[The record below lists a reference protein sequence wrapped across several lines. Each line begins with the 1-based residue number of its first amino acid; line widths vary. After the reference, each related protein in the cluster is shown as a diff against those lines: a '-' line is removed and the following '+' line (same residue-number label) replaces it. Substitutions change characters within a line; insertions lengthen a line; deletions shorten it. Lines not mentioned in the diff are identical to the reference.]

1 MIHGTHKF
9 RFQIKDFCANSISV
23 LQDSGIPVIWAMK
36 TLEQEGIRN
45 TGPIEMTKK
54 GSGGKVST
62 IEILKYL
69 VSQAIR
75 VNKSIHTD
83 AALAPRLKAYLNTT
97 TEQEW
102 FNILASILQGIPLLY
117 IIIDIEVLDSSTV
130 EPSSPFSWPSS
141 FLKIFKELKER
152 SINTV
157 IKVAL
162 VSYGSP
168 LFRNCLS
175 NESKEMVMHVGGGA
189 RFRAQL
195 AQRPMMRSDGGK
207 RSMFASRREN
217 TGRGGG
223 LRRTRI

>member
-1 MIHGTHKF
+1 MINGTHKL
-9 RFQIKDFCANSISV
+9 RFQIKDFCTNSISV

-36 TLEQEGIRN
+36 TLEPEGIRN
-45 TGPIEMTKK
+45 TGPEETTKK

-83 AALAPRLKAYLNTT
+83 AALAPRLKAYLGAT

-117 IIIDIEVLDSSTV
+117 IIIDIEVLDSSIA

-152 SINTV
+152 GINTV

-175 NESKEMVMHVGGGA
+175 NECKEMVMPVGGGA

-195 AQRPMMRSDGGK
+195 AQRPMIRRDGGK

-223 LRRTRI
+223 LWRTRI